1 MKLCSLCQ
9 AVGSEID
16 SEAQGVV
23 GPRGLSG
30 RYSVT
35 SYGSGGLSHK
45 ESKTRRTSPSLHS
58 GAFSQS
64 LINLT
69 QVRMIHL
76 SENGPCHKFCLVSKF
91 CEIAEMS
98 CVLLKGT

>member
-1 MKLCSLCQ
+1 VS
-9 AVGSEID
+9 ASEID
-16 SEAQGVV
+16 SEAQGH
-23 GPRGLSG
+23 GGHRGLSG

-45 ESKTRRTSPSLHS
+45 ESKTRRTTPSLAS

-69 QVRMIHL
+69 QVKVYPVHDI
-76 SENGPCHKFCLVSKF
+76 
-91 CEIAEMS
+91 
-98 CVLLKGT
+98 